1 MATFSYREKIYS
13 AKLFLASD
21 KQKILIITNSSKDEL
36 YIGNNT
42 RIAIRKNVHGNTQ
55 EINLDE
61 SPQRKE
67 FYDGL
72 IREARKVAEQD
83 QQEKELDEEGI
94 FYQQFE
100 TEYEPQAQDFNKT
113 LNIAVIGNVSSGKS
127 SLINALLRRNRHNT
141 VADVG
146 AISGVTTRLNI
157 LRLDERVRLIDSP
170 GLGDIRGENS
180 KVTQDLLKNIDVGI
194 LVVTGSADASQRLY
208 FDDLRA
214 NCNSVFLVLNKC
226 DQWDRYNPEAL
237 EDVQKQWKDCLGI
250 DRIYPVRTFGY
261 DKQLPDNVP
270 LDLKGVD
277 ELREDIEFFLES
289 DGKKLLIA
297 RHMGEKKTYAK
308 GIIVA
313 ALALVGIQAALP
325 GKAAFIT
332 ATQVGAI
339 VSLYYLYTGKIL
351 SKGSA
356 LALLPVFIG
365 QSVASNVFL
374 WVVSIIPPTGIVE
387 VGAAITAVSITAA
400 MLSAVNFVLSSGIEL
415 TEKDTSGILKSKFN
429 EYKKLAGS
437 ILKQIVLTD
446 VTKLGSLNFKDIID
460 KLF

>member
-1 MATFSYREKIYS
+1 MTTFSYREKIYS
-13 AKLFLASD
+13 AKFFLASD

-127 SLINALLRRNRHNT
+127 SLINALLRRNRHNN
-141 VADVG
+141 VAEVG
-146 AISGVTTRLNI
+146 ATSGVTTALNI

-170 GLGDIRGENS
+170 GLGDIRSENS
-180 KVTQDLLKNIDVGI
+180 KVTQEFLQNIDVGL
-194 LVVTGSADASQRLY
+194 LVVTGSADASQRKY

-226 DQWDRYNPEAL
+226 DQWDKYNPQAL
-237 EDVQKQWKDCLGI
+237 QDIVNQWKECLGI
-250 DRIYPVRTFGY
+250 DKIYPVCAFGY
-261 DKQLPDNVP
+261 DKQLSDDVP
-270 LDLKGVD
+270 LDLRGLDK
-277 ELREDIEFFLES
+277 LREDIELFLES
-289 DGKKLLIA
+289 DGKKLLLA
-297 RHMGEKKTYAK
+297 RHMGEKNSYAK
-308 GIIVA
+308 GFIIA
-313 ALALVGIQAALP
+313 ASAAVGIQAAFP
-325 GKAAFIT
+325 GRAVFIT
-332 ATQVGAI
+332 TTQVGAI
-339 VSLYYLYTGKIL
+339 VSLYYLYTGKVL
-351 SKGSA
+351 SKGAA
-356 LALLPVFIG
+356 LAILPVFIG
-365 QSVASNVFL
+365 QSVATNVFL
-374 WVVSIIPPTGIVE
+374 WVTSIIPPTGIIE
-387 VGAAITAVSITAA
+387 VAAAVTSVSITAA
-400 MLSAVNFVLSSGIEL
+400 MLASINFVLSSGMEI
-415 TEKDTSGILKSKFN
+415 TEKDTTGILKSKYN
-429 EYKKLAGS
+429 EYYKLAGD
-437 ILKQIVLTD
+437 ILNQIVRTD
-446 VTKLGSLNFKDIID
+446 ITKLSSLNFKDIID
-460 KLF
+460 RLF